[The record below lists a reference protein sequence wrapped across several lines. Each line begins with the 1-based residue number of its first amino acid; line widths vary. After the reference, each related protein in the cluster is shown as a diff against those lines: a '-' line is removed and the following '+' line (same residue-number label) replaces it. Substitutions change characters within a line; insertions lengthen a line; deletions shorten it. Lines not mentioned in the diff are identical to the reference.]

1 MDEES
6 LGPSRASRPLR
17 RSQSSPAMKLAIPLS
32 TSGPP
37 SSWPPWWY
45 WCVSFAPRAVSS
57 LPRWAGD
64 AREIRRG
71 HGRAACLAA
80 VRVGRSGSGARL
92 LPDPLRALVWQRRI
106 SQSAGEMNLD
116 AWVEGESLAPL
127 IDDDRCTVHEE
138 DTCRP
143 LATFHLQAEVERGD
157 GAEREAGE
165 EHAIRR
171 KLRRERRS
179 KRASRQAWAGLRLGV
194 WELTCP
200 AGPPA
205 IDLAS
210 TKRVFIFSRQACRP
224 SGVVRMSLAM
234 IASLAGPAGVICAC
248 MNDMTSKAHHA
259 GPIGDDGA

>member
-106 SQSAGEMNLD
+106 SQPAGEMDLD

-127 IDDDRCTVHEE
+127 IDDDRCAVHEE

-171 KLRRERRS
+171 KLRRERREAS
-179 KRASRQAWAGLRLGV
+179 ARHGKRVGRTPAGRLGAHLSG
-194 WELTCP
+194 W
-200 AGPPA
+200 
-205 IDLAS
+205 S
-210 TKRVFIFSRQACRP
+210 TSDRP
-224 SGVVRMSLAM
+224 CL
-234 IASLAGPAGVICAC
+234 
-248 MNDMTSKAHHA
+248 D
-259 GPIGDDGA
+259 